1 MFEGYR
7 IIPKHATAM
16 HIQLPS
22 LTHNLQGL
30 GLKLTAF
37 STSVKHKHTS
47 RSADVMASDSVPK
60 AIESSDA
67 SIAGS
72 QEHEGI
78 CSQPVLVA
86 HGAGSN
92 SGGQVVREVVRRGPA
107 ELSLWATEALDKH
120 IGVISDPS
128 CELTLRYS
136 LTVLTIAQH
145 GQTSTIQVDAADNLT
160 AASSDCKRQI
170 PCMLPVS
177 YI

>member
-7 IIPKHATAM
+7 VISKHATAM

-22 LTHNLQGL
+22 LTHKLQGL
-30 GLKLTAF
+30 GLKLTAC
-37 STSVKHKHTS
+37 STSVKQNHTS
-47 RSADVMASDSVPK
+47 RSADVIGMTSDSMPR
-60 AIESSDA
+60 AIGSSDA

-72 QEHEGI
+72 QEHDDI

-92 SGGQVVREVVRRGPA
+92 SGGQVVREVVRRNPA

-136 LTVLTIAQH
+136 LRVLTICSAW
-145 GQTSTIQVDAADNLT
+145 ADINN
-160 AASSDCKRQI
+160 AIGCCK
-170 PCMLPVS
+170 
-177 YI
+177 